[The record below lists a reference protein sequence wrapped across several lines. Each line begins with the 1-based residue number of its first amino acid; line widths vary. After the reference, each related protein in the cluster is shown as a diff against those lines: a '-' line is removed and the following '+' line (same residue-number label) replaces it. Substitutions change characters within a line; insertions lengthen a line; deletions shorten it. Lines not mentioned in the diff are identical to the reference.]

1 MLFNDGNSNNVTR
14 PCCPRTKISPTSKQ
28 ESRLHAWIG
37 PLQKKMPK
45 MRNRDVES
53 IFMDVESQIMCLQA
67 YRPLVFHSTWMHL
80 VRLRRSMN
88 DCGVTFRGKFRR
100 AHCLIWTISLV
111 QQGFFRLQIPKMD
124 HLGVATENQE
134 PKNVL
139 DSETK
144 NSELLVQLFAAHWSS
159 PRKSC
164 AVHAELEI
172 PKIEKCQGNTL
183 CIVKCPV
190 ESKILAMESRQHSS
204 VVTNSDIFSWPWT
217 GLTSGHTPNSCE
229 ITCPC
234 ILHMQHMHVACSLY
248 LTAFFFRS
256 HLPAVR
262 QHLPSHPSL
271 ISTNGQ
277 PRDGW
282 MMCQRPGFDFVRSL
296 KCRVKTSWTYH
307 SKTIPRSKI

>member
-37 PLQKKMPK
+37 PFQKKMPK

-53 IFMDVESQIMCLQA
+53 IFMDVKSQIMCLQA

-111 QQGFFRLQIPKMD
+111 QQGFFRLQIPKMN
-124 HLGVATENQE
+124 HLGVA
-134 PKNVL
+134 
-139 DSETK
+139 ETK

-164 AVHAELEI
+164 VVHAELEI

-190 ESKILAMESRQHSS
+190 ESKIFAMESRQHSS
-204 VVTNSDIFSWPWT
+204 VVTNSDIFSWPCT
-217 GLTSGHTPNSCE
+217 GLTSGHTLNSCE

-248 LTAFFFRS
+248 LTAFFS
-256 HLPAVR
+256 DLT
-262 QHLPSHPSL
+262 S
-271 ISTNGQ
+271 Q
-277 PRDGW
+277 PRDNICQVTPLSSPLTHSPGMVGW
-282 MMCQRPGFDFVRSL
+282 CANAQASTL
-296 KCRVKTSWTYH
+296 CAA
-307 SKTIPRSKI
+307 

>member
-1 MLFNDGNSNNVTR
+1 MITGRTGDWKARSVLNGAAGQNSKLFQEQGSKSRLHSKMLFNDGNSNNVTR

-37 PLQKKMPK
+37 PFQKKMPK

-53 IFMDVESQIMCLQA
+53 IFMDVRSQIMCLQA

-124 HLGVATENQE
+124 HLGVA
-134 PKNVL
+134 
-139 DSETK
+139 ETK
-144 NSELLVQLFAAHWSS
+144 NSELLGQLFAAHWSS

-164 AVHAELEI
+164 VVHAELEI

-190 ESKILAMESRQHSS
+190 ESKIFAMESRQHSS

-217 GLTSGHTPNSCE
+217 GPTSGHTPNSCE
-229 ITCPC
+229 ITCIHVSYICSICMLLAPC
-234 ILHMQHMHVACSLY
+234 ILQR
-248 LTAFFFRS
+248 FFQISPPSRETTSAKSPLS
-256 HLPAVR
+256 HL
-262 QHLPSHPSL
+262 H
-271 ISTNGQ
+271 
-277 PRDGW
+277 
-282 MMCQRPGFDFVRSL
+282 
-296 KCRVKTSWTYH
+296 
-307 SKTIPRSKI
+307 